1 MLRNLTI
8 SPELDKEDWDPDVI
22 TRMII
27 IAPGAHV
34 SESEIVNELHMLD
47 LPLTIKNTCYG
58 SMVSGKTKDVF
69 EAIREIRKL
78 DSNHIFTK
86 ERGFAPGDPRRC
98 RGHRF
103 GPREGFH
110 QMENEYRLLGDVAD
124 ALENPRDVKVAV
136 EKPIDVDEFKK
147 IMNECLENNNDKCK
161 NMVKVAI
168 YPPNSLILAD
178 LIERKGHTPLVL
190 QKQIRQK
197 IKDPEIDSPP
207 MNITE
212 EDPIKGL
219 KYAAIEVPSGVRGRM
234 SIIGPLID
242 EAEAAILVDGAPFGF
257 GCVGC
262 ARTNELSI
270 FLLRQRDIPILE
282 VTYPKNRDGTF
293 LMVNQINEFLD
304 SLKGE

>member
-1 MLRNLTI
+1 
-8 SPELDKEDWDPDVI
+8 
-22 TRMII
+22 
-27 IAPGAHV
+27 
-34 SESEIVNELHMLD
+34 
-47 LPLTIKNTCYG
+47 
-58 SMVSGKTKDVF
+58 
-69 EAIREIRKL
+69 
-78 DSNHIFTK
+78 
-86 ERGFAPGDPRRC
+86 
-98 RGHRF
+98 
-103 GPREGFH
+103 
-110 QMENEYRLLGDVAD
+110 
-124 ALENPRDVKVAV
+124 
-136 EKPIDVDEFKK
+136 
-147 IMNECLENNNDKCK
+147 
-161 NMVKVAI
+161 MVKVAI

-262 ARTNELSI
+262 ALEQMNCQYSCLGKGI
-270 FLLRQRDIPILE
+270 FLYLKLHIQ
-282 VTYPKNRDGTF
+282 KNRDGTF

-304 SLKGE
+304 SLKEE

>member
-1 MLRNLTI
+1 
-8 SPELDKEDWDPDVI
+8 
-22 TRMII
+22 
-27 IAPGAHV
+27 
-34 SESEIVNELHMLD
+34 
-47 LPLTIKNTCYG
+47 
-58 SMVSGKTKDVF
+58 
-69 EAIREIRKL
+69 
-78 DSNHIFTK
+78 
-86 ERGFAPGDPRRC
+86 
-98 RGHRF
+98 
-103 GPREGFH
+103 
-110 QMENEYRLLGDVAD
+110 
-124 ALENPRDVKVAV
+124 
-136 EKPIDVDEFKK
+136 
-147 IMNECLENNNDKCK
+147 
-161 NMVKVAI
+161 MVKVAI

-212 EDPIKGL
+212 EDPI
-219 KYAAIEVPSGVRGRM
+219 EVPSGVRGRM

-270 FLLRQRDIPILE
+270 FLLRQRNIPILE
-282 VTYPKNRDGTF
+282 ITYPKNRDGTF

-304 SLKGE
+304 SLKEE